1 MVYLPSFADFDF
13 SFILF
18 AGWFQL
24 LGSLISSA
32 ASAYGANK
40 SAKQSR
46 SNSRE
51 QRAWQETMSTSAHQR
66 EVKDL
71 KAAGLNPILSARGTG
86 APTGA
91 GSMAQTPDYSK
102 AYGDAALK
110 AAQLSLLS
118 AQSRKT
124 RAEALN
130 TELQEPYNKALS
142 DVYGS
147 IAGVPAVGMKA
158 LGGVASGYGMYRGA
172 KAVGRMLRKRKSKR
186 ASGQMSRKPNSKSK
200 SKSKKSGPWHSDDM
214 NRRYHES
221 RKRIKRRPSTGYA
234 PLHRVGHGYRGKI
247 FNKF

>member
-1 MVYLPSFADFDF
+1 MWWQA
-13 SFILF
+13 I
-18 AGWFQL
+18 A
-24 LGSLISSA
+24 SLASSA

-40 SAKQSR
+40 SARQSR
-46 SNSRE
+46 DNSRE

-71 KAAGLNPILSARGTG
+71 KAAGLNPVLSARGTG

-91 GSMAQTPDYSK
+91 GSVAQTPDYSK

-130 TELQEPYNKALS
+130 TELQEPYNKALA

-147 IAGVPAVGMKA
+147 IAGVPAVGLKA
-158 LGGVASGYGMYRGA
+158 VGGVASGYGMYKGA
-172 KAVGRMLRKRKSKR
+172 KTVRNILRKRKAKRVSSKPKFKPKSTKFKR
-186 ASGQMSRKPNSKSK
+186 KSPKFRHGGVAPSHLNRNSYFNPRSRS
-200 SKSKKSGPWHSDDM
+200 
-214 NRRYHES
+214 
-221 RKRIKRRPSTGYA
+221 
-234 PLHRVGHGYRGKI
+234 
-247 FNKF
+247 NKF